1 MYMINLLGFS
11 KTKPKGI
18 KVTIEYCPKNI
29 TLPYKVKKLINQAS
43 VQVPSSDKCK
53 SKKDPFNFT
62 EKTVRVGEFLNEFQ
76 VQHLVDQA
84 RSHKNEFESIEIVER
99 ESSGPE
105 LLID

>member
-1 MYMINLLGFS
+1 MINLLGFS
-11 KTKPKGI
+11 KSKPKGI
-18 KVTIEYCPKNI
+18 KVTIEYCPKNV

-43 VQVPSSDKCK
+43 LKVPDVKTEP
-53 SKKDPFNFT
+53 SKKDPFNFN
-62 EKTVRVGEFLNEFQ
+62 EKVVRVGEFLNEHQ

-84 RSHKNEFESIEIVER
+84 RCNNNEFESIEIVER

>member
-1 MYMINLLGFS
+1 MINLLGLNKS
-11 KTKPKGI
+11 KPKGI

-43 VQVPSSDKCK
+43 VQVPSVDKPQ
-53 SKKDPFNFT
+53 SKKAPFNFA

-84 RSHKNEFESIEIVER
+84 RSNKNEIESIEIVER